1 MSVIFHIERCGF
13 PQKSEVNFYLPV
25 ILAQLASFVY
35 LNQTF
40 YALFFA
46 EVFEDAA
53 FDSQIRRIVCNTK
66 LIRE

>member
-1 MSVIFHIERCGF
+1 MNVIFHIERCGF

-25 ILAQLASFVY
+25 VLAQLASFVY

-46 EVFEDAA
+46 EVFEDA
-53 FDSQIRRIVCNTK
+53 FDFQIRRIVCNTK

>member
-1 MSVIFHIERCGF
+1 MNVIFHIEICGF
-13 PQKSEVNFYLPV
+13 SQKV
-25 ILAQLASFVY
+25 
-35 LNQTF
+35 NQTF

-46 EVFEDAA
+46 EVFEDA